1 MTLMQWEATLQWLSE
16 AEDEQQ
22 HHLEDC
28 LGVTLWSGYQTHAQ
42 EEAFAHIVYQALNK
56 VET

>member
-1 MTLMQWEATLQWLSE
+1 MQWEATLQWLSE